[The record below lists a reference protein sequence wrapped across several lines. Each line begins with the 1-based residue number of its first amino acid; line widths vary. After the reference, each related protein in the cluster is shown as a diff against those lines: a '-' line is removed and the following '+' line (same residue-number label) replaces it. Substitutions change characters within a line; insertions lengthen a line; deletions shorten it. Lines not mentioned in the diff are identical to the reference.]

1 MDFALRAA
9 VESAAQASVVE
20 ASKNKSFPFNPDAAL
35 YKTADNMG
43 LGDIKTDEVRFT
55 HGGETYIA
63 QGFSEGI
70 LWVHDGDWGDIR
82 KVAWPAP
89 AASTSGTSGGM
100 MSGEGSAT
108 QSGSG
113 TTLESGGGEASASGG
128 GGKRERHSR
137 FDADEAAGGLT
148 S

>member
-9 VESAAQASVVE
+9 VESTAQEKVVE

-82 KVAWPAP
+82 KVAWPPAP
-89 AASTSGTSGGM
+89 AASTSGGM
-100 MSGEGSAT
+100 ISPSTEAPAT

-113 TTLESGGGEASASGG
+113 TTLESGGGEGG
-128 GGKRERHSR
+128 GGKAERHSR
-137 FDADEAAGGLT
+137 FDADEAGGGLT
-148 S
+148 SSLKS